1 MDGPQV
7 SVAFPRPGRALW
19 AVLIAMAALG
29 IATALLATW
38 GNGSGHGAAS
48 VFTWLVYQPS
58 EGFSQPWRL
67 LTSGILTNPE
77 SWGHLLFSLMGL
89 YFLGASLERRWGAW
103 RFLRFLAIAVVLGN
117 LTTWLV
123 EHAMGEGMPGRFHPP
138 FVFGP
143 AAAITAIAIAWAR
156 EYSDSTVQLFMVLP
170 IRGKTLLWITVGF
183 CVLDL
188 VYPAGMPEGV
198 LAPFGG
204 LIAGLLFGGTPSLAR
219 TTWLR
224 VRLALLRRQSTS
236 VRVDDMLARKPPRRP
251 RPGAPPLR
259 VVPGGLEEVL
269 KKRTPPKDKRY
280 LN

>member
-1 MDGPQV
+1 MNGPQL

-19 AVLIAMAALG
+19 TVLVVIGSLG
-29 IATALLATW
+29 IMTALLATW
-38 GNGSGHGAAS
+38 GGGAGS
-48 VFTWLVYQPS
+48 VFSWLVYEPS
-58 EGFSQPWRL
+58 HAFSQPWRL
-67 LTSGILTNPE
+67 LTSGLLTSPA
-77 SWGHLLFSLMGL
+77 SWGHLLFALVGL
-89 YFLGASLERRWGAW
+89 YFLGAPLEKRWGAW
-103 RFLRFLAIAVVLGN
+103 RFVRFLALAVILGN
-117 LTTWLV
+117 LTTMLV
-123 EHAMGEGMPGRFHPP
+123 DRFIGDAAPERFHPA

-170 IRGKTLLWITVGF
+170 IRGRVLFWITIGF

-198 LAPFGG
+198 VAPFGG
-204 LIAGLLFGGTPSLAR
+204 LVAGLLFAGTPSLAR
-219 TTWLR
+219 TTWLHL
-224 VRLALLRRQSTS
+224 RLALLRRQSPN
-236 VRVDDMLARKPPRRP
+236 VRVEDVLSRKPARRP
-251 RPGAPPLR
+251 RSGAPPLR

>member
-1 MDGPQV
+1 MNGSQR

-19 AVLIAMAALG
+19 TVLIAMTAIGIVSAILETWGHADGLFAAL
-29 IATALLATW
+29 
-38 GNGSGHGAAS
+38 
-48 VFTWLVYQPS
+48 VYEPRNV
-58 EGFSQPWRL
+58 FSQPWRL
-67 LTSGILTNPE
+67 LTSGLLTSPA
-77 SWGHLLFSLMGL
+77 SWTHLLFSLVGL
-89 YFLGASLERRWGAW
+89 YFLGAPIEQRWGSW
-103 RFLRFLAIAVVLGN
+103 RFARFFALSVLLGN
-117 LTTWLV
+117 LTTMVIGGALS
-123 EHAMGEGMPGRFHPP
+123 EGAPERFHPA

-143 AAAITAIAIAWAR
+143 SAAITAIAIAWAR
-156 EYSDSTVQLFMVLP
+156 EYSESTVQLFMVVP
-170 IRGKTLLWITVGF
+170 VRGRVLFWITIGF

-198 LAPFGG
+198 VAPFGG

-219 TTWLR
+219 TAWLR

-236 VRVDDMLARKPPRRP
+236 VRVEDILSRKPTRRP

-259 VVPGGLEEVL
+259 VVPGGLEEAL

>member
-1 MDGPQV
+1 M
-7 SVAFPRPGRALW
+7 
-19 AVLIAMAALG
+19 
-29 IATALLATW
+29 
-38 GNGSGHGAAS
+38 
-48 VFTWLVYQPS
+48 
-58 EGFSQPWRL
+58 
-67 LTSGILTNPE
+67 
-77 SWGHLLFSLMGL
+77 
-89 YFLGASLERRWGAW
+89 
-103 RFLRFLAIAVVLGN
+103 VLGN
-117 LTTWLV
+117 LTTMVVDRLV
-123 EHAMGEGMPGRFHPP
+123 GDAAPERFHPA

-170 IRGKTLLWITVGF
+170 IRGPRAASGSPSDSACSI
-183 CVLDL
+183 L

-198 LAPFGG
+198 VAPFGG
-204 LIAGLLFGGTPSLAR
+204 LVAGLLFGGTPSLAR
-219 TTWLR
+219 TTWLH

-236 VRVDDMLARKPPRRP
+236 VRVEDVLSRKPARRP

>member
-1 MDGPQV
+1 MDGPQLT
-7 SVAFPRPGRALW
+7 VAFPRPGRALW
-19 AVLIAMAALG
+19 TVLIAMAALG
-29 IATALLATW
+29 IATALLTTW
-38 GNGSGHGAAS
+38 GGGASA
-48 VFTWLVYQPS
+48 VFNWLVYEPS
-58 EGFSQPWRL
+58 HVFSQPWRVLTSGL
-67 LTSGILTNPE
+67 LTSPA
-77 SWGHLLFSLMGL
+77 SWSHLLFALVGL
-89 YFLGASLERRWGAW
+89 YFLGAPLEKRWGPW
-103 RFLRFLAIAVVLGN
+103 RFLRFLALAVVLGN
-117 LTTWLV
+117 LTTVGVDRLIGDAAP
-123 EHAMGEGMPGRFHPP
+123 ERFHPV

-170 IRGKTLLWITVGF
+170 IRGRVLFWITIGF

-198 LAPFGG
+198 VAPFGG
-204 LIAGLLFGGTPSLAR
+204 LIAGLLFGGTPSIAR
-219 TTWLR
+219 TTWLH

-236 VRVDDMLARKPPRRP
+236 VRVEDVLSRKPSRRP